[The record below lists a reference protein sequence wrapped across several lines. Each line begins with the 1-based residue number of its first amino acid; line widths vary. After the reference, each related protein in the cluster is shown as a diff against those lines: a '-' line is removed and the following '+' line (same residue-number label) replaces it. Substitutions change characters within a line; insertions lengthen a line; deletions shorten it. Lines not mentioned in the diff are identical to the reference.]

1 MSDDLA
7 GAARVHVTGESLE
20 TLADAATVSDSESA
34 DVVVA
39 VGESALLELAR
50 TGCSTPILPV
60 DAGTGVRSVPRERVE
75 AALES
80 VREGRATE
88 LELPVLG
95 VTIDGQ
101 SRGRALLDVMLV
113 TEEAAHISEFELETP
128 TDRIAQFRADGFVLA
143 TAAGTS
149 GYARRLD
156 APVFG
161 PETRAAAV
169 VPVAAFATSLDQWIV
184 PVPDRG
190 PVLQGRVAREEAGV
204 TLLLDDRDAG
214 RVPPLTSVSIDVVD
228 ALRLYRVP
236 ESQSCFGGVEGS
248 PREGSPGKSS

>member
-7 GAARVHVTGESLE
+7 GAVRVHVVGDGVDAP
-20 TLADAATVSDSESA
+20 ADAAAVPDRDAA

-50 TGCSTPILPV
+50 EGCSTPILPV
-60 DAGTGVRSVPRERVE
+60 DAGTGVRSVPRDRLD
-75 AALES
+75 AAFDS
-80 VREGRATE
+80 VRDGRASE
-88 LELPVLG
+88 LELPVFG
-95 VTIDGQ
+95 VDIDGQ
-101 SRGRALLDVMLV
+101 RRGRALFDVMLV

-143 TAAGTS
+143 TAGGTS

-156 APVFG
+156 APVFA

-169 VPVAAFATSLDQWIV
+169 VPVAAFATSLDQWVV

-190 PVLQGRVAREEAGV
+190 PVLNGRVAREEAGV
-204 TLLLDDRDAG
+204 TLLVDDRDVG
-214 RVPPLTSVSIDVVD
+214 RVPPLTPITIGVVD

-236 ESQSCFGGVEGS
+236 EGQSCFAGVEGS
-248 PREGSPGKSS
+248 PREGSPVETS

>member
-7 GAARVHVTGESLE
+7 GAVRAHVVGDGVDV
-20 TLADAATVSDSESA
+20 LADAETVADHDTA
-34 DVVVA
+34 DVVVS

-50 TGCSTPILPV
+50 EGCSTPILPV
-60 DAGTGVRSVPRERVE
+60 EAGTGVRSVPRERVD

-80 VREGRATE
+80 VQDGRASE
-88 LELPVLG
+88 FELPILG
-95 VTIDGQ
+95 VEIDGTR
-101 SRGRALLDVMLV
+101 RGRALLDVMLV

-156 APVFG
+156 TPVFA

-169 VPVAAFATSLDQWIV
+169 VPVAAFATSLDQWVV

-190 PVLQGRVAREEAGV
+190 TVLQAQVAREEASV
-204 TLLLDDRDAG
+204 TLLVDDRNAR
-214 RVPPLTSVSIDVVD
+214 RVPPLTPITIDVVD
-228 ALRLYRVP
+228 ALRAYRVP
-236 ESQSCFGGVEGS
+236 ESQSCFEGIDGS
-248 PREGSPGKSS
+248 PREGSPVETS